1 MLLFHEM
8 ADSHQKGTQTSP
20 SIRNAAFLFFL
31 HPPGA
36 SPGSVEKTKGIGT

>member
-20 SIRNAAFLFFL
+20 SIRNAAFLFFYIRLVL
-31 HPPGA
+31 HRA
-36 SPGSVEKTKGIGT
+36 V